1 VSHNTNL
8 ISNNLTLIQALDLT
22 LTLTLLGFGPYKA
35 AEEATIQVCRGARR
49 FFQRKRLCGRLY
61 CGHGSSYSL
70 GYIMFVLD
78 FIDRSRIFICRK
90 MLSAT

>member
-1 VSHNTNL
+1 MSHNTNL

-35 AEEATIQVCRGARR
+35 AEEATIQVCRGSRR

-61 CGHGSSYSL
+61 CGHGSSYLL
-70 GYIMFVLD
+70 GYIIKGERD
-78 FIDRSRIFICRK
+78 ASWG
-90 MLSAT
+90 S